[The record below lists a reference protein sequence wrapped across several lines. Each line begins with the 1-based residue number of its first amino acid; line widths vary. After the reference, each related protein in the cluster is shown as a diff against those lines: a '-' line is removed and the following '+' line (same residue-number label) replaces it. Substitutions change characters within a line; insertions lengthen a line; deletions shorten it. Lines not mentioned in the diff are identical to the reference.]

1 MQIYIDESGNIV
13 SSLNAPCFVVAA
25 LILWE
30 DDPIK
35 RCIKDIRR
43 KKIKKKYRTTSE
55 LKFSISDDPIK
66 RRVLECIGRTNNDIG
81 YAILCNPTKREV
93 EPGIIYSDI
102 CKQLVYRII
111 NNYGAVGKVDVII
124 DRALYGAQR
133 SKFNAYISDRSG
145 KVVPASLEEVNV
157 AHVDSKTCPYIQAVD
172 FIAGAINR
180 KYRDNDD
187 LYFQMIQHKITT
199 TLNYEL

>member
-1 MQIYIDESGNIV
+1 
-13 SSLNAPCFVVAA
+13 
-25 LILWE
+25 
-30 DDPIK
+30 
-35 RCIKDIRR
+35 
-43 KKIKKKYRTTSE
+43 
-55 LKFSISDDPIK
+55 
-66 RRVLECIGRTNNDIG
+66 
-81 YAILCNPTKREV
+81 
-93 EPGIIYSDI
+93 
-102 CKQLVYRII
+102 VYKII

-133 SKFNAYISDRSG
+133 SKFDAYVSDRSG
-145 KVVPASLEEVNV
+145 KVVPASLEVVNV

-199 TLNYEL
+199 TLNYEP